1 MVKKCPCGNPLPA
14 YPGNGRPRVKCDECR
29 RATNAP
35 VRFVPRVLA
44 DEAPI
49 VRVTR
54 ETLETV
60 GKLDTPDGA
69 AAMDAALVIAAGGHT
84 GAALAS
90 LLREYRAAMKDAQD
104 GAQGAADAV
113 SDLGAA
119 RRARIAGA

>member
-1 MVKKCPCGNPLPA
+1 MAKCECGNPLPA
-14 YPGNGRPRVKCDECR
+14 YSGNGRPRAKCDDCR
-29 RATNAP
+29 KPRNAP
-35 VRFVPRVLA
+35 VRFVPRVVA

-54 ETLETV
+54 QTLEAA
-60 GKLDTPDGA
+60 GRLDTPDGA

-90 LLREYRAAMKDAQD
+90 LLREYRAAMKDAQA
-104 GAQGAADAV
+104 GAQGAEDAV